1 MTIEKYKRLN
11 KWNKSHIVYKG
22 KVYCLRDNIV
32 KCIDKVEDYD
42 KYIKATKK
50 TIKNTKSTYKA
61 TKYGINTACYNLCY
75 NVEHFTYQERENKKD
90 IKCLQVFKK
99 YVMRDLTP
107 LKIDN
112 DFIKNKLEEKQL
124 NN

>member
-22 KVYCLRDNIV
+22 KIYALRGDIV

-42 KYIKATKK
+42 KYTKATRK

-61 TKYGINTACYNLCY
+61 TKYGINTACINLCY
-75 NVEHFTYQERENKKD
+75 NVAHFTYQERENKKD
-90 IKCLQVFKK
+90 INCLKVFKK
-99 YVMRDLTP
+99 YIMHDLTP
-107 LKIDN
+107 LKLDN
-112 DFIKNKLEEKQL
+112 NFIKSKLEEKTT
-124 NN
+124 N